1 MGKMSSEKVDA
12 FYRLLKS
19 SIRKHP
25 IRMLSCLVSVLSLMF
40 SVYCIFACS
49 KMTSVVGLC
58 VAVFALCFAG
68 LIY

>member
-1 MGKMSSEKVDA
+1 MSLEKVATFCND
-12 FYRLLKS
+12 LKS

>member
-1 MGKMSSEKVDA
+1 MPLEKAVV
-12 FYRLLKS
+12 FCKELKS
-19 SIRKHP
+19 SVRKHP

-49 KMTSVVGLC
+49 KIVSFIGLC
-58 VAVFALCFAG
+58 AAVVAFCFAS

>member
-1 MGKMSSEKVDA
+1 MSLEKVIA
-12 FYRLLKS
+12 FCKDFKS

-49 KMTSVVGLC
+49 KMVSVIGLC
-58 VAVFALCFAG
+58 IAVFALCFAD

>member
-1 MGKMSSEKVDA
+1 MSLEKVA
-12 FYRLLKS
+12 VFCMGLKS
-19 SIRKHP
+19 FIRKHP

-58 VAVFALCFAG
+58 TAVFALCFAG

>member
-1 MGKMSSEKVDA
+1 MSLEKVAA
-12 FYRLLKS
+12 FCKDLKS

-58 VAVFALCFAG
+58 AAVFALCFAG

>member
-1 MGKMSSEKVDA
+1 MSLEKVATFCKD
-12 FYRLLKS
+12 LKS
-19 SIRKHP
+19 SIRRHP

-49 KMTSVVGLC
+49 KMASVVGLC

>member
-1 MGKMSSEKVDA
+1 MSLEKVIA
-12 FYRLLKS
+12 FCKDFKS

-25 IRMLSCLVSVLSLMF
+25 IRMLSCLMSVLSLMS

-49 KMTSVVGLC
+49 KMVSVIGLC
-58 VAVFALCFAG
+58 IAVFALCFAG

>member
-1 MGKMSSEKVDA
+1 MSLEKVTT
-12 FYRLLKS
+12 FCRGLKS

-49 KMTSVVGLC
+49 KMTSFVGLC
-58 VAVFALCFAG
+58 IAVFALCFAG